1 MALGERGAAV
11 SDMVADVALGGLFRV
26 RCGNSL
32 RSGRCRTYVR
42 SAIDVE
48 EPGLG
53 VKQRKG
59 KKRGCSDVKLH
70 ENQPASSWL
79 FASRAVRGDCLIGVE
94 IAAEFFEILE
104 LLH

>member
-1 MALGERGAAV
+1 MRCV
-11 SDMVADVALGGLFRV
+11 S
-26 RCGNSL
+26 SL

-42 SAIDVE
+42 GAIDVK

-94 IAAEFFEILE
+94 IAAEFFQNFGAATLR
-104 LLH
+104 LRAYTLGSFCYR